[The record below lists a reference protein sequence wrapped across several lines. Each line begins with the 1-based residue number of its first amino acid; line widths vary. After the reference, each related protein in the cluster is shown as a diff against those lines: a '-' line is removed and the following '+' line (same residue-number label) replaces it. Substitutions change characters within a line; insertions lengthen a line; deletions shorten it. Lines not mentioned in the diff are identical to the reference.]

1 MNSLRSLT
9 HFFPHSTS
17 WKKRFSAECAKSPP
31 SSFRVLRKLSFRM
44 RIIGRE
50 GEQNE
55 ENTNDINHKDIT
67 SFSTHP
73 RVWEQGKKW
82 HDDRKIER

>member
-1 MNSLRSLT
+1 
-9 HFFPHSTS
+9 
-17 WKKRFSAECAKSPP
+17 
-31 SSFRVLRKLSFRM
+31 M